1 MFGFNL
7 NKETQ
12 KVNKSWN
19 QFTVS
24 SILTKNE
31 QNSLSVKTMLRIV
44 SFDCFFGR
52 IVKIINCFRDLLNF
66 RRVEVEAG

>member
-31 QNSLSVKTMLRIV
+31 QKSLSVKTMLRIV
-44 SFDCFFGR
+44 SLDWFFWE
-52 IVKIINCFRDLLNF
+52 NCEDHKLLSRF
-66 RRVEVEAG
+66 TKL